1 MIFVIANVILIRGNY
16 VEKENDVMGDKKIL
30 IAESSVEFAELLCD
44 ILERNYDLCV
54 CHSGLSVKGLLE
66 DFCPDV
72 LVMDLALP
80 GLDGI
85 SLLKE
90 IGTMPTRP
98 RILLTTCFMSPY
110 VQTVISGLGV
120 DMVVLKPCKMEILA
134 ERIEDLT
141 EDEEPSLLLRLPNRP
156 SIASM
161 LLELNIP
168 SKRRGFVYLE
178 KGIRQYLK
186 QPGQALTKTL
196 YPDLA
201 REHFTQ
207 PEAVERAIRQVIHE
221 SWEKRDDRVWR
232 MYFTPGRE
240 GIIPR
245 PTNAEFISGLAERY
259 KQSQEKQA

>member
-1 MIFVIANVILIRGNY
+1 
-16 VEKENDVMGDKKIL
+16 MGDKKIL
-30 IAESSVEFAELLCD
+30 IAESSVEFSEPLCD
-44 ILERNYDLCV
+44 ILEMHYDVCV

-66 DFCPDV
+66 DFLPDV

-85 SLLKE
+85 SLLKQ
-90 IGTMPTRP
+90 ICTMQVRP

-110 VQTVISGLGV
+110 VETVISGLGV
-120 DMVVLKPCKMEILA
+120 DLVVLKPCKAEVLA
-134 ERIEDLT
+134 ERIEDLL
-141 EDEEPSLLLRLPNRP
+141 EDEEPHLLMRLQSR
-156 SIASM
+156 SSVSSM

-201 REHFTQ
+201 REHYTQ

-259 KQSQEKQA
+259 KQTQQRQA

>member
-1 MIFVIANVILIRGNY
+1 
-16 VEKENDVMGDKKIL
+16 MGDKKIL
-30 IAESSVEFAELLCD
+30 IAESSVEFSEPLCD
-44 ILERNYDLCV
+44 ILEMHYDVCM

-66 DFCPDV
+66 DFLPDV

-85 SLLKE
+85 SLLKQ
-90 IGTMPTRP
+90 ICTMQVRP

-110 VQTVISGLGV
+110 VETVISGLGV
-120 DMVVLKPCKMEILA
+120 DLVVLKPCKAEVLA
-134 ERIEDLT
+134 ERIEDLL
-141 EDEEPSLLLRLPNRP
+141 EDEELHLLMRLQSR
-156 SIASM
+156 SSVSSM

-201 REHFTQ
+201 REHYTQ

-259 KQSQEKQA
+259 KQTQQRQA

>member
-1 MIFVIANVILIRGNY
+1 
-16 VEKENDVMGDKKIL
+16 MGDKKIL
-30 IAESSVEFAELLCD
+30 IAESSVEFSEPLCD
-44 ILERNYDLCV
+44 ILEMQYDVCL

-66 DFCPDV
+66 DFLPDV

-85 SLLKE
+85 SLLKQ
-90 IGTMPTRP
+90 ICTMQVRP

-110 VQTVISGLGV
+110 VETVISGLGV
-120 DMVVLKPCKMEILA
+120 DLVVLKPCKAEVLA
-134 ERIEDLT
+134 ERIEDLL
-141 EDEEPSLLLRLPNRP
+141 EDEEPHLLMRLQSR
-156 SIASM
+156 SSVSSM

-201 REHFTQ
+201 REHYTQ

-259 KQSQEKQA
+259 KQTQQRQA

>member
-1 MIFVIANVILIRGNY
+1 
-16 VEKENDVMGDKKIL
+16 MGDKKIL
-30 IAESSVEFAELLCD
+30 IAESSVEFSEPLCD
-44 ILERNYDLCV
+44 ILQTHYGLCV

-66 DFCPDV
+66 DFRPDV

-85 SLLKE
+85 SLLKQ
-90 IGTMPTRP
+90 ICTMPIRP

-120 DMVVLKPCKMEILA
+120 DLVVLKPCKAEVLA

-141 EDEEPSLLLRLPNRP
+141 EDEEPRLLMRLQSR
-156 SIASM
+156 SSVASM

-168 SKRRGFVYLE
+168 SKRRGYVYLE

-186 QPGQALTKTL
+186 QPGLALTKTL

-201 REHFTQ
+201 REHCTQ

-221 SWEKRDDRVWR
+221 SWERRDDRVWR

>member
-1 MIFVIANVILIRGNY
+1 
-16 VEKENDVMGDKKIL
+16 MGDKKIL
-30 IAESSVEFAELLCD
+30 IAESFVEFSEPLCD
-44 ILERNYDLCV
+44 ILEMHYDVCM

-66 DFCPDV
+66 DFLPDV

-85 SLLKE
+85 SLLKQ
-90 IGTMPTRP
+90 ICTMQVRP

-110 VQTVISGLGV
+110 VETVISGLGV
-120 DMVVLKPCKMEILA
+120 DLVVLKPCKAEVLA
-134 ERIEDLT
+134 ERIEDLL
-141 EDEEPSLLLRLPNRP
+141 EDEEPHLLMRLQSR
-156 SIASM
+156 SSVSSM

-201 REHFTQ
+201 REHYTQ

-221 SWEKRDDRVWR
+221 SWAKRDDRVWR

-259 KQSQEKQA
+259 KQTQQRQA

>member
-1 MIFVIANVILIRGNY
+1 
-16 VEKENDVMGDKKIL
+16 MGDKKIL
-30 IAESSVEFAELLCD
+30 IAESFVEFSEPLCD
-44 ILERNYDLCV
+44 ILEMHYDVCM

-66 DFCPDV
+66 DFLPDV

-85 SLLKE
+85 SLLKQ
-90 IGTMPTRP
+90 ICTMQVRP

-110 VQTVISGLGV
+110 VETVISGLGV
-120 DMVVLKPCKMEILA
+120 DLVVLKPCKAEVLA
-134 ERIEDLT
+134 ERIEDLL
-141 EDEEPSLLLRLPNRP
+141 EDEKPHLLMRLQSR
-156 SIASM
+156 SSVSSM

-201 REHFTQ
+201 REHCTQ

-221 SWEKRDDRVWR
+221 SWAKRDDRVWR

-259 KQSQEKQA
+259 KQTQQRQA

>member
-1 MIFVIANVILIRGNY
+1 
-16 VEKENDVMGDKKIL
+16 MGDKKIL
-30 IAESSVEFAELLCD
+30 IAESSVEFSEPLCD
-44 ILERNYDLCV
+44 ILEMHYDVCV

-66 DFCPDV
+66 DFLPDV

-85 SLLKE
+85 SLLKQ
-90 IGTMPTRP
+90 ICTMQVRP

-110 VQTVISGLGV
+110 VETVISGLGV
-120 DMVVLKPCKMEILA
+120 DLVVLKPCKAEVLA
-134 ERIEDLT
+134 ERIEDLL
-141 EDEEPSLLLRLPNRP
+141 EDEEPHLLMRLQSR
-156 SIASM
+156 SSVSSM

-201 REHFTQ
+201 REHYTQ

-259 KQSQEKQA
+259 KQTQERQA

>member
-1 MIFVIANVILIRGNY
+1 
-16 VEKENDVMGDKKIL
+16 MGDKKIL
-30 IAESSVEFAELLCD
+30 IAESSVEFSEPLCD
-44 ILERNYDLCV
+44 ILEMHYDVCM

-66 DFCPDV
+66 DFLPDV

-85 SLLKE
+85 SLLKQ
-90 IGTMPTRP
+90 ICTMQVRP

-110 VQTVISGLGV
+110 VETVISGLGV
-120 DMVVLKPCKMEILA
+120 DLVVLKPCKAEVLA
-134 ERIEDLT
+134 ERIEDLL
-141 EDEEPSLLLRLPNRP
+141 EEEEPHLLMRLQSR
-156 SIASM
+156 SSVSSM

-201 REHFTQ
+201 REHYTQ

-259 KQSQEKQA
+259 KQTQQRQA

>member
-1 MIFVIANVILIRGNY
+1 
-16 VEKENDVMGDKKIL
+16 MGEKKIL
-30 IAESSVEFAELLCD
+30 IAESSVEFSEPLCD
-44 ILERNYDLCV
+44 ILEMHYDVCM

-66 DFCPDV
+66 DFLPDV

-85 SLLKE
+85 SLLKQ
-90 IGTMPTRP
+90 ICTMQVRP

-110 VQTVISGLGV
+110 VETVISGLGV
-120 DMVVLKPCKMEILA
+120 DLVVLKPCKAEVLA
-134 ERIEDLT
+134 ERIEDLL
-141 EDEEPSLLLRLPNRP
+141 EDEEPHLLMRLQSR
-156 SIASM
+156 SSVSSM

-201 REHFTQ
+201 REHYTQ

-259 KQSQEKQA
+259 KQTQQRQA